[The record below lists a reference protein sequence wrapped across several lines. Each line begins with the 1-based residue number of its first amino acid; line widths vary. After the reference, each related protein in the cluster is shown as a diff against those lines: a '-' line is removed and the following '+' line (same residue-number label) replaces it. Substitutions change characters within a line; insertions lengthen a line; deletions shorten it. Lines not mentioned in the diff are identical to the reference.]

1 MFKKEKNPLITFCS
15 TVPGLNSIEDIRP
28 QPANKFIPD
37 WWKGLPKHD
46 LLGEV
51 PTVRVCPSFPDFFSS
66 GFVIPMWADVMLQ
79 YDDLTESWKWI
90 AGRPHSS
97 NPFSVEVHPNTQFI
111 DFVTPTA
118 QGDPG
123 SMVFKFISPW
133 NLITPKGYSVLQLP
147 MFYHFSNDFSVL
159 PGIIHTDTHHEL
171 NQQILYHGEGK
182 EIFIRRGTPLVQYIP
197 FKRSKYNIT
206 TRDSTVED
214 LTRFSE
220 VTVNIFSKFPGAG
233 AYKSRHK
240 RMG

>member
-1 MFKKEKNPLITFCS
+1 
-15 TVPGLNSIEDIRP
+15 
-28 QPANKFIPD
+28 
-37 WWKGLPKHD
+37 
-46 LLGEV
+46 
-51 PTVRVCPSFPDFFSS
+51 
-66 GFVIPMWADVMLQ
+66 
-79 YDDLTESWKWI
+79 
-90 AGRPHSS
+90 
-97 NPFSVEVHPNTQFI
+97 
-111 DFVTPTA
+111 
-118 QGDPG
+118 
-123 SMVFKFISPW
+123 MVFKFISPW